1 MVHVQDFYQV
11 NILIKKFQMHYLFKQ
26 TVVKILE
33 MEMRFILKIK
43 NYIRK
48 QELLFQ
54 KVYFKNVLKNN
65 QRKLANMLE
74 NIME

>member
-11 NILIKKFQMHYLFKQ
+11 NILIKKFLMPYLFKQ
-26 TVVKILE
+26 IVVKILE
-33 MEMRFILKIK
+33 MEMHFILKIE
-43 NYIRK
+43 NYIPK